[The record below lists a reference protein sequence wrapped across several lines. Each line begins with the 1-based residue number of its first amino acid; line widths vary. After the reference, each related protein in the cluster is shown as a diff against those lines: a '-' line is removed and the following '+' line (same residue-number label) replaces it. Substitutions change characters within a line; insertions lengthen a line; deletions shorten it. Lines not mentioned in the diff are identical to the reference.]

1 MGERGSRMREEY
13 LFWKLAQYFIK
24 NESYRVLH
32 LNNEQNELWLENSDS
47 KQAPTIRLLKCELDW
62 SRWMERDIQ
71 LTAMNG
77 ENIRKQMYLKNIQ
90 ILNIYISPYPPV
102 DDYDDYINRV
112 RQFDNTFIQS
122 YILSKSTFQEAI
134 SNLVNKFQNIPKLS
148 LYDEPESSHVEIQK
162 LKEDCLRISTKRVQD
177 ERSLFSFGKPIFT
190 YIFTAIQVIMFILL
204 EVNGGSENSSTL
216 VEFGAKYNPLIIT
229 GEWWRFITPIFLHIG
244 LMHLLMNTLGLY
256 YLGTAVEKIYGPLRF
271 FWIYLFAGIIGC
283 IASFTFSSNLSAGAS
298 GAIYGCFG
306 ALLYIWLIYPK
317 LFFKT
322 LGRNLITILVLN
334 IVISVTIPGIDLAG
348 HLGGLVGGFIAT
360 GIVHF
365 PKKKK
370 PLTQM
375 IFLFLGMALTASLL
389 FFGYNRPIQF
399 QSEETILQ
407 LAQEYIKEENYQET
421 YTLLNNY
428 LNDKN
433 EATASF
439 YFQLSF
445 VEIKIGK
452 MDEAKNHLEKVI
464 EMDPN
469 FDEAHFNLALILLE
483 EEKIEDAKEHII
495 KATEID
501 PSNKNYQE
509 VLEQLN

>member
-1 MGERGSRMREEY
+1 MGERGNRMREEY

-24 NESYRVLH
+24 DENYRVLH
-32 LNNEQNELWLENSDS
+32 INNEQNELWLENSDS
-47 KQAPTIRLLKCELDW
+47 KQAPTIRLLKHDLDW

-71 LTAMNG
+71 LTALNG

-102 DDYDDYINRV
+102 DDYDEYINKTK
-112 RQFDNTFIQS
+112 QFDNTLIQS
-122 YILSKSTFQEAI
+122 FILSKTTYQEAI
-134 SNLVNKFQNIPKLS
+134 SILESKFKNIHLLPLDNEVDYS
-148 LYDEPESSHVEIQK
+148 IVEIQK
-162 LKEDCLRISTKRVQD
+162 LKEDCLRISSKRVQD
-177 ERSLFSFGKPIFT
+177 ERRLFSYGRPIIT
-190 YIFTAIQVIMFILL
+190 YIFIAIQVIMFILL
-204 EVNGGSENSSTL
+204 EMNGGSENSSTL
-216 VEFGAKYNPLIIT
+216 VEFGAKFNPLIIT

-244 LMHLLMNTLGLY
+244 FMHLLMNTLGLY
-256 YLGTAVEKIYGPLRF
+256 YLGMAVEKIYGSLRF

-283 IASFTFSSNLSAGAS
+283 IASFTFSANLSAGAS

-334 IVISVTIPGIDLAG
+334 IVISITIPGIDLAG

-370 PLTQM
+370 PVTQVT
-375 IFLFLGMALTASLL
+375 FLLLGMALTAALL

-399 QSEETILQ
+399 QSEESIIG
-407 LAQEYIKEENYQET
+407 LAQEYLKEENYQET

-433 EATASF
+433 EASAPF
-439 YFQLSF
+439 YFQLSY
-445 VEIKIGK
+445 VEIKMGK
-452 MDEAKNHLEKVI
+452 MDEAKSHLEKVI
-464 EMDPN
+464 EMDPD

-483 EEKIEDAKEHII
+483 QGKTEEANKHIK
-495 KATEID
+495 KAAEID
-501 PSNKNYQE
+501 PSNKNYQD

>member
-1 MGERGSRMREEY
+1 MGERGNRMREEY

-32 LNNEQNELWLENSDS
+32 INNEQNELWLENSDS

-90 ILNIYISPYPPV
+90 ILNIYVSPYPPV
-102 DDYDDYINRV
+102 DDYDEYINQV
-112 RQFDNTFIQS
+112 KQFDNTMIKS
-122 YILSKSTFQEAI
+122 YILSNKTFHETITSLAD
-134 SNLVNKFQNIPKLS
+134 KFENIRKLPLHNEQDYS
-148 LYDEPESSHVEIQK
+148 VVEIQK
-162 LKEDCLRISTKRVQD
+162 IKEDCLRISSKRVQD
-177 ERSLFSFGKPIFT
+177 ERRLFTYGRPIFT
-190 YIFTAIQVIMFILL
+190 YIFIAIQVMMFILL
-204 EVNGGSENSSTL
+204 ELNGGSENSSTL
-216 VEFGAKYNPLIIT
+216 MEFGAKFNPLIIT
-229 GEWWRFITPIFLHIG
+229 GEWWRFITPVFLHIG
-244 LMHLLMNTLGLY
+244 FMHLIMNTLGLY
-256 YLGTAVEKIYGPLRF
+256 YLGTAVEKIYGSLRF

-334 IVISVTIPGIDLAG
+334 IVISITIPGIDLAG

-370 PLTQM
+370 LVTQV
-375 IFLFLGMALTASLL
+375 IFLFLGLALTASLL

-399 QSEETILQ
+399 QSEESILQ
-407 LAQEYIKEENYQET
+407 LAQEYIKDENYQET

-428 LNDKN
+428 LKDKD

-439 YFQLSF
+439 YFQLSY

-452 MDEAKNHLEKVI
+452 MDEAKKHLEKVI
-464 EMDPN
+464 EKDSD

-483 EEKIEDAKEHII
+483 QEEMEEAKKHIE
-495 KATEID
+495 KAAEID

-509 VLEQLN
+509 LLEQLN